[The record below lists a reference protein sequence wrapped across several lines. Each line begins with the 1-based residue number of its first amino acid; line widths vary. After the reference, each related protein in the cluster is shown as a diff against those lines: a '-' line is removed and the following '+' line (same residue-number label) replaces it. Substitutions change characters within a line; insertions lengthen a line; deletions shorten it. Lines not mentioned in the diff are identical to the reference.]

1 LEKRVDVTTILAQI
15 DLGLIALPE
24 FQRGYVWNRDQ
35 VRGLMDSLYRK
46 HPVGSL
52 LTWQTRTEEAVA
64 RGEGPL
70 APGVVSLLLDGQQ
83 RITSLYGII
92 RGQAPKFFD
101 GNAQAFTG
109 LYFNLEDEVF
119 EFYAPLKM
127 RENPLWINVTDVMRE
142 GVGSTIG
149 RLYSNPDLAPN
160 MDRYIQRVTAVAGI
174 SNTDF
179 HIEQVSGADKTV
191 DVVVDIF
198 NKVNSGGTKLSKGD
212 LALAKICAE
221 WPAARDEMKKRL
233 DKWKKSGF
241 DFKLEWLL
249 RSVNTI
255 ITGEALF
262 SALSDVSP
270 DDVQRGLNLAEKS
283 IDTLLNMISSRLGL
297 DHDRVLGS
305 SYSFPLMARY
315 LVERGG
321 HVADYRERDKLLYWY
336 VHTFL
341 WGRYAAS
348 TESILNQ
355 DLHLI
360 EDMDGALDRLIA
372 QLRQNRGDLRI
383 HPNDFRSWSVS
394 ARFYPLLYMLT
405 RVHHARDWGSGLE
418 LSAMLLGSLNSLQ
431 LHHIFPKAL
440 LYRHGYARSEV
451 NALANFAFLTQET
464 NLEISDRAPVDYLP
478 GYASKHPG
486 ALESSWIPMDHD
498 LWQIERYLDFLEARR
513 ELLAKAANEFLDSLV
528 VGAVPEKSV
537 GEPIMERPRIEL
549 TGSFVD
555 GDEEQLIREFDEWV
569 VTQGLPTGESPYA
582 LVDDETHDVVAVFD
596 IAWPEGLQ
604 EGLSQPVALLID
616 EPDETIRAANSA
628 GFRYFTDVESFKR
641 YIEREIL
648 ALETVAAD
656 D

>member
-1 LEKRVDVTTILAQI
+1 
-15 DLGLIALPE
+15 
-24 FQRGYVWNRDQ
+24 
-35 VRGLMDSLYRK
+35 
-46 HPVGSL
+46 
-52 LTWQTRTEEAVA
+52 
-64 RGEGPL
+64 
-70 APGVVSLLLDGQQ
+70 
-83 RITSLYGII
+83 
-92 RGQAPKFFD
+92 
-101 GNAQAFTG
+101 
-109 LYFNLEDEVF
+109 
-119 EFYAPLKM
+119 
-127 RENPLWINVTDVMRE
+127 
-142 GVGSTIG
+142 
-149 RLYSNPDLAPN
+149 
-160 MDRYIQRVTAVAGI
+160 
-174 SNTDF
+174 
-179 HIEQVSGADKTV
+179 
-191 DVVVDIF
+191 
-198 NKVNSGGTKLSKGD
+198 
-212 LALAKICAE
+212 
-221 WPAARDEMKKRL
+221 
-233 DKWKKSGF
+233 
-241 DFKLEWLL
+241 
-249 RSVNTI
+249 
-255 ITGEALF
+255 
-262 SALSDVSP
+262 
-270 DDVQRGLNLAEKS
+270 
-283 IDTLLNMISSRLGL
+283 
-297 DHDRVLGS
+297 
-305 SYSFPLMARY
+305 
-315 LVERGG
+315 
-321 HVADYRERDKLLYWY
+321 
-336 VHTFL
+336 
-341 WGRYAAS
+341 
-348 TESILNQ
+348 
-355 DLHLI
+355 
-360 EDMDGALDRLIA
+360 
-372 QLRQNRGDLRI
+372 
-383 HPNDFRSWSVS
+383 
-394 ARFYPLLYMLT
+394 
-405 RVHHARDWGSGLE
+405 
-418 LSAMLLGSLNSLQ
+418 MLLGSLNSLQ